1 MWSKL
6 PEGTDL
12 AALLLV
18 GGNDGLDD
26 TMRLRQVSRR
36 FQGLAEHAAGCHL
49 HDVDPTV
56 RMEALKAA
64 IHAAENGNL
73 GKICGVLGRVDDE
86 NAAVRQLATSS
97 LAYLLMEDDHEAPA
111 ARAAGVQRLLDSD
124 GEVRSAA
131 RMLLGAVAHGH
142 EAVVSALAG
151 IMQSRE
157 EDWLRQEAVEALS
170 SLASR
175 GNSEALAAVVRGLAD
190 PSLAVRREAVAA
202 LGDVAPFCDREGT
215 TLLCQ
220 CCTDPDPTVRC
231 ALAHA
236 STIISPWGDPAMTAA
251 LVGLLQDTH
260 AEVRVRAVIALGTVA
275 RPSDRETIEAVE
287 ACAEDADERVR
298 SAAQRSLALLA
309 PPALEEV
316 TLPSPEPIEGVKSK
330 KAALWRAEAAEA
342 AKAVPPSAEVEDRL
356 ACSITDKLL
365 GSRAFICLSRSSRV
379 VLEGCLDMPKICDL
393 LAGHRPDAAPL
404 FWRHPRAR
412 FAAVSP
418 RCVTQLCQ
426 ENSCKT
432 PRDVLHAGYE
442 YLACDIEAHLSH
454 FALADFADRGLAEL
468 TRCQKVLLTFAK
480 AFWPRAPHVLFVC
493 EPGSLGAEGAALT
506 QLMRALGTWSGGVL
520 VAGPDSALREVE
532 TWERW
537 SLA

>member
-1 MWSKL
+1 
-6 PEGTDL
+6 
-12 AALLLV
+12 
-18 GGNDGLDD
+18 
-26 TMRLRQVSRR
+26 
-36 FQGLAEHAAGCHL
+36 
-49 HDVDPTV
+49 
-56 RMEALKAA
+56 MEALKAA

-97 LAYLLMEDDHEAPA
+97 LSYLLMEDDHEAPA

-142 EAVVSALAG
+142 EVVVSALAG

-170 SLASR
+170 LLASR
-175 GNSEALAAVVRGLAD
+175 GNGEALAAVVRGLTD

-260 AEVRVRAVIALGTVA
+260 AEVRIRAVSALGTVA
-275 RPSDRETIEAVE
+275 RPSDKETVEAVA
-287 ACAEDADERVR
+287 ACEEDADDRVR
-298 SAAQRSLALLA
+298 SAVQRSLALLA
-309 PPALEEV
+309 PASVEEV
-316 TLPSPEPIEGVKSK
+316 SLPSPEPIEGVKSK
-330 KAALWRAEAAEA
+330 KAALWRAEPHAEELCLVPLSAAE
-342 AKAVPPSAEVEDRL
+342 
-356 ACSITDKLL
+356 KLL
-365 GSRAFICLSRSSRV
+365 SSRAFMCLSRSSRV
-379 VLEGCLDMPKICDL
+379 VLEGCPDMPQVFDL
-393 LAGHRPDAAPL
+393 LAGKRPEAAPL
-404 FWRHPRAR
+404 IWQHPRAR

-432 PRDVLHAGYE
+432 PRDMLHAGYE
-442 YLACDIEAHLSH
+442 YLACDVEAHLSL
-454 FALADFADRGLAEL
+454 FALADFADRGVA
-468 TRCQKVLLTFAK
+468 TRV
-480 AFWPRAPHVLFVC
+480 
-493 EPGSLGAEGAALT
+493 
-506 QLMRALGTWSGGVL
+506 
-520 VAGPDSALREVE
+520 
-532 TWERW
+532 
-537 SLA
+537 